1 MKNTNENVNQK
12 VKLDDVANEAGVSKT
27 TVSRVLNNRGY
38 ISENTKKKVNEA
50 MALLNYHPNEIARSL
65 FINKTFIIGLIFPT
79 TNNPFYGQLIFH
91 LENISESLG
100 YKVLLCNSEGRE
112 DKEKSYLEMLQRHQV
127 DGIIAGSH
135 NRGILEYDNPQLP
148 LVGIDRY
155 LSENT
160 PVVSSDNYDGGK
172 KATQLL
178 IDKGCKKI
186 IHINGSPSL
195 ETPANLRREA
205 YEDVMKEN
213 QYYPQSYV
221 IGENVIE
228 SIFDENP
235 NIDGIFASDDLIAS
249 SVIKEAKRRNINIP
263 ADLKVIGYDGSE
275 ITRMLLPELSTIQ
288 QPVKEIADLAVQ
300 LLLKQI
306 NGETESKIEWKL
318 PVKLI
323 ESETT

>member
-1 MKNTNENVNQK
+1 MSNPNESLNQK
-12 VKLDDVANEAGVSKT
+12 VKLDDVATEAGVSKT

-38 ISENTKKKVNEA
+38 ISEKTRKKVHEA
-50 MALLNYHPNEIARSL
+50 VELLNYHPNEIARSL

-79 TNNPFYGQLIFH
+79 TSNPFYGQLIFH
-91 LENISESLG
+91 LENTCESLG
-100 YKVLLCNSEGRE
+100 YKVLLCNSQGRE

-135 NRGILEYDNPQLP
+135 NRGILEYDNPNLP

-155 LSENT
+155 LSKNT
-160 PVVSSDNYDGGK
+160 PVVSGDNYDGGK

-205 YEDVMKEN
+205 YEDTMREN
-213 QYYPQSYV
+213 QYLPQSY
-221 IGENVIE
+221 IMGGNVIE
-228 SIFDENP
+228 TIFDENL
-235 NIDGIFASDDLIAS
+235 NMDGIFASDDLIAS
-249 SVIKEAKRRNINIP
+249 SVIKEAKKRNINIP
-263 ADLKVIGYDGSE
+263 GDLKVVGYDGSE
-275 ITRMLLPELSTIQ
+275 VTRMLLPELTTIQ
-288 QPVKEIADLAVQ
+288 QPVKEIAELAVE

-306 NGETESKIEWKL
+306 NGERESEMEWKL

>member
-38 ISENTKKKVNEA
+38 ISEKTRKKVNEA
-50 MALLNYHPNEIARSL
+50 MELLNYHPNEIARSL

-91 LENISESLG
+91 LENISEALG

-213 QYYPQSYV
+213 EYYPQSYV

-228 SIFDENP
+228 TIFNENP

-249 SVIKEAKRRNINIP
+249 SVMKEAKRRNINIP

>member
-1 MKNTNENVNQK
+1 MNNTNENVNQK

-38 ISENTKKKVNEA
+38 ISEKTRKKVNEA
-50 MALLNYHPNEIARSL
+50 VELLNYHPNEIARSL

-91 LENISESLG
+91 LENICESLG

-135 NRGILEYDNPQLP
+135 NRGIVEYNNRHLP

-195 ETPANLRREA
+195 ETPANFRREA
-205 YEDVMKEN
+205 YEDVMREN
-213 QYYPQSYV
+213 QYDPLSY
-221 IGENVIE
+221 IMSENIIE
-228 SIFDENP
+228 TIFNENP
-235 NIDGIFASDDLIAS
+235 NIDGIFASDDLIAA
-249 SVIKEAKRRNINIP
+249 SVMKEAKRRNINIP
-263 ADLKVIGYDGSE
+263 GDLKVIGYDGSE

-288 QPVKEIADLAVQ
+288 QPVKEIADLAVR

-306 NGETESKIEWKL
+306 EGETESQIEWKL

>member
-38 ISENTKKKVNEA
+38 ISEKTRKKVHEA
-50 MALLNYHPNEIARSL
+50 MELLNYHPNEIARSL

-91 LENISESLG
+91 LENTCESLG

-213 QYYPQSYV
+213 RYSPQSYV

-228 SIFDENP
+228 TIFNENP
-235 NIDGIFASDDLIAS
+235 DVDGIFASDDLIAS
-249 SVIKEAKRRNINIP
+249 SVMKEAKRRNINIP

-275 ITRMLLPELSTIQ
+275 TTRMLLPELSTIQ

-306 NGETESKIEWKL
+306 NGEMESKVEWKL